1 MPSAP
6 APQTAASILLCTPC
20 YGGMANIVFFNSV
33 LRLQAACAARGVGL
47 EIKLTGGDALIT
59 RARSRMASEF
69 LESGHTHLL
78 FVDADIGFEP
88 EHLFRLL
95 AFDKP
100 LVGGVYPLKKTLWEK
115 APDAVRRGIR
125 DLEAATLGYVIRFLP
140 NPEQSVELIDGF
152 GEVAYLATGFML
164 IRREV
169 LERVA
174 QAYPD
179 LRCNMVDMN
188 APPKETV
195 MFFETMIEPDN
206 REHLSEDY
214 AFCRRWR
221 DLGGEVWADFQ
232 TRMTHVGHAQYTGS
246 LLDALA
252 T

>member
-1 MPSAP
+1 MSSQAAP
-6 APQTAASILLCTPC
+6 RVSVQVCTPC
-20 YGGMANIVFFNSV
+20 YGGMANIVFFNS
-33 LRLQAACAARGVGL
+33 LLKLQTACAERGVAL

-59 RARSRMASEF
+59 RARSRMACDF
-69 LESGHTHLL
+69 LESDHTHLL

-115 APDAVRRGIR
+115 VPDAVRRGIK
-125 DLEAATLGYVIRFLP
+125 DVQAAALGYVIRFAPSSTQTL
-140 NPEQSVELIDGF
+140 ELEDGF
-152 GEVAYLATGFML
+152 GQVAYLATGFML
-164 IRREV
+164 IRRDV
-169 LERVA
+169 LTRIA
-174 QAYPD
+174 AAYPD
-179 LRCNMVDMN
+179 LACMITDMN
-188 APPKETV
+188 APPTQTV
-195 MFFETMIEPDN
+195 MFFESMIEPDN

-221 DLGGEVWADFQ
+221 DVGGEIWADFQ

-246 LLDALA
+246 LMDAVA